1 MKTFFLSII
10 FFLSFS
16 FLGIAQ
22 NDQDL
27 IPLKSMAP
35 DGIGPLSLPHL
46 RHMVLGSAFVYNGDC
61 PDLFIAGTG
70 KTTELYLYKWL
81 RNTENGVPIFDKPHK
96 IASPFKLKGTI
107 FQTDDHNVHA
117 LWLKKDS
124 VILKNA
130 CKTDGP
136 WKNMSFFML
145 FDNLILNQPD
155 GGYVFGEKQ

>member
-117 LWLKKDS
+117 L
-124 VILKNA
+124 
-130 CKTDGP
+130 
-136 WKNMSFFML
+136 
-145 FDNLILNQPD
+145 
-155 GGYVFGEKQ
+155 

>member
-1 MKTFFLSII
+1 
-10 FFLSFS
+10 
-16 FLGIAQ
+16 
-22 NDQDL
+22 
-27 IPLKSMAP
+27 
-35 DGIGPLSLPHL
+35 
-46 RHMVLGSAFVYNGDC
+46 MVLGSAFVYNGDC

-124 VILKNA
+124 VIHTVFNLKKQSFDRIGGIELPELASLPQSIAARIN
-130 CKTDGP
+130 KDQSVDLFLELVGHSIP
-136 WKNMSFFML
+136 QNMPTKILRVKSGDLMMKRVFLRPTSLYL
-145 FDNLILNQPD
+145 F
-155 GGYVFGEKQ
+155 V

>member
-124 VILKNA
+124 VIHTVFNLK
-130 CKTDGP
+130 KQ
-136 WKNMSFFML
+136 SF
-145 FDNLILNQPD
+145 DRI
-155 GGYVFGEKQ
+155 GGIELPELASLPQV

>member
-46 RHMVLGSAFVYNGDC
+46 RHMVLGSAFVYKVIVLIFSLPEQGKQLNFIFING
-61 PDLFIAGTG
+61 
-70 KTTELYLYKWL
+70 
-81 RNTENGVPIFDKPHK
+81 
-96 IASPFKLKGTI
+96 
-107 FQTDDHNVHA
+107 
-117 LWLKKDS
+117 
-124 VILKNA
+124 
-130 CKTDGP
+130 
-136 WKNMSFFML
+136 
-145 FDNLILNQPD
+145 
-155 GGYVFGEKQ
+155 

>member
-46 RHMVLGSAFVYNGDC
+46 RHMVLGSVH
-61 PDLFIAGTG
+61 LFIMVIVLIFLLPEQG
-70 KTTELYLYKWL
+70 KQL
-81 RNTENGVPIFDKPHK
+81 NFIFING
-96 IASPFKLKGTI
+96 
-107 FQTDDHNVHA
+107 
-117 LWLKKDS
+117 
-124 VILKNA
+124 
-130 CKTDGP
+130 
-136 WKNMSFFML
+136 
-145 FDNLILNQPD
+145 
-155 GGYVFGEKQ
+155 

>member
-96 IASPFKLKGTI
+96 IASPFK
-107 FQTDDHNVHA
+107 
-117 LWLKKDS
+117 
-124 VILKNA
+124 
-130 CKTDGP
+130 
-136 WKNMSFFML
+136 
-145 FDNLILNQPD
+145 
-155 GGYVFGEKQ
+155 

>member
-46 RHMVLGSAFVYNGDC
+46 RHMVLVIVLIFLLPEQGKQLNFIFING
-61 PDLFIAGTG
+61 
-70 KTTELYLYKWL
+70 
-81 RNTENGVPIFDKPHK
+81 
-96 IASPFKLKGTI
+96 
-107 FQTDDHNVHA
+107 
-117 LWLKKDS
+117 
-124 VILKNA
+124 
-130 CKTDGP
+130 
-136 WKNMSFFML
+136 
-145 FDNLILNQPD
+145 
-155 GGYVFGEKQ
+155 

>member
-46 RHMVLGSAFVYNGDC
+46 RHMVVLIFLLPEQGKQLNFIFING
-61 PDLFIAGTG
+61 
-70 KTTELYLYKWL
+70 
-81 RNTENGVPIFDKPHK
+81 
-96 IASPFKLKGTI
+96 
-107 FQTDDHNVHA
+107 
-117 LWLKKDS
+117 
-124 VILKNA
+124 
-130 CKTDGP
+130 
-136 WKNMSFFML
+136 
-145 FDNLILNQPD
+145 
-155 GGYVFGEKQ
+155 